1 MHYQAPR
8 EDGMNQGGEWW
19 REKAATGAPRGGRA
33 HQRKGYGHP
42 RLSDRRKVKDNILSE
57 FGGGG

>member
-1 MHYQAPR
+1 
-8 EDGMNQGGEWW
+8 MNQGGEWW
-19 REKAATGAPRGGRA
+19 REKAATGAPRRGRA
-33 HQRKGYGHP
+33 HQRKGDGQL